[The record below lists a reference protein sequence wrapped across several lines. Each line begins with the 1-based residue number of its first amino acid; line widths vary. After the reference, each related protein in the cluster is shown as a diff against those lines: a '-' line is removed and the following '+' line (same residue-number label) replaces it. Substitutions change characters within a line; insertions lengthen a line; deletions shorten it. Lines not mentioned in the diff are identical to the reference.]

1 MSVLAVLT
9 SNRRNQSVFCARE
22 TKYNNIL
29 WLQDYS
35 KRIIKHEI
43 VFGPHFLLSCPL
55 CVRRGATLDAN
66 KADTI

>member
-1 MSVLAVLT
+1 MSVLVVLT
-9 SNRRNQSVFCARE
+9 RE
-22 TKYNNIL
+22 TTYNNIL

-43 VFGPHFLLSCPL
+43 MFGPHFLLSCPL
-55 CVRRGATLDAN
+55 CVRRGATPDVN